1 MVINNNLIC
10 LKIKNSFSHLLICRF
25 GWIKFEFLGHFL
37 NFDFFIKIIVLNY
50 RVTTI
55 KFIKF
60 FRISDTSV
68 NKLIWSV
75 LVSFKSL
82 MTNLFF
88 SVNQTI
94 LISVMIKVHFSK
106 LVIYLNQF
114 FPMICMFRTFIVL
127 NCFKFIRKPP
137 SKKKFISSKLKERPD
152 FFNYQPFKVFINC

>member
-1 MVINNNLIC
+1 MVVNNNFISF
-10 LKIKNSFSHLLICRF
+10 KIKHSFSHLFLCRSS
-25 GWIKFEFLGHFL
+25 WIKFEFLSHFL
-37 NFDFFIKIIVLNY
+37 NFYFFIKIIVFNY
-50 RVTTI
+50 RITTSKII
-55 KFIKF
+55 KFL
-60 FRISDTSV
+60 RIGDTSV
-68 NKLIWSV
+68 NELIWSV

-137 SKKKFISSKLKERPD
+137 SKKKFIPSKLKE
-152 FFNYQPFKVFINC
+152 